1 MSYTCEQYS
10 LLETFKQ
17 GRLIDDLTPEELD
30 VYQFP
35 MSEGLLKP
43 RADIEDGWHLLS
55 EKGKRTLENRDKQI
69 RQAAEQKAAEKK
81 YRREDR
87 IFQTFLL
94 LFGYAL
100 GLLTGNLKTV
110 IDWLL
115 SLFE

>member
-1 MSYTCEQYS
+1 MSYTSEQYA

-17 GRLIDDLTPEELD
+17 GRLIDELTTEELE
-30 VYQFP
+30 VYQFLI
-35 MSEGLLKP
+35 SDGLLKP

-55 EKGKRTLENRDKQI
+55 EKGKRILENRDKKI
-69 RQAAEQKAAEKK
+69 REATEQKATEKK

-115 SLFE
+115 SLFK